1 MKIGLYFGSF
11 NPIHNGHLIIANYIR
26 QYTELE
32 QVWIVV
38 TPQNPFKVNH
48 TLLNEYQRLE
58 MVRLSIEG
66 EQNIRVTDIEFH
78 LPKPS
83 YTINTLVYL
92 EEKYPQHEFGL
103 IMGSDSLMNI
113 EKWKNGNIIMDKYT
127 IYVYERP
134 GFTIRTQMK
143 VKDLKISSAPMT
155 EISASLIRKMIQE
168 GKSIRYLVPD
178 IVKEEIE
185 RNAYYKTKN

>member
-1 MKIGLYFGSF
+1 
-11 NPIHNGHLIIANYIR
+11 
-26 QYTELE
+26 
-32 QVWIVV
+32 
-38 TPQNPFKVNH
+38 
-48 TLLNEYQRLE
+48 
-58 MVRLSIEG
+58 
-66 EQNIRVTDIEFH
+66 
-78 LPKPS
+78 
-83 YTINTLVYL
+83 
-92 EEKYPQHEFGL
+92 
-103 IMGSDSLMNI
+103 MNI

-134 GFTIRTQMK
+134 GFTISTQMK
-143 VKDLKISSAPMT
+143 VKDLKIRRAPMT

>member
-1 MKIGLYFGSF
+1 MKVGLYFGSF

-38 TPQNPFKVNH
+38 TPQNPFKINQS
-48 TLLNEYQRLE
+48 LLNEYQRLE
-58 MVRLSIEG
+58 LVRQSIEG
-66 EQNIRVTDIEFH
+66 EQNIKVTDIEFH

-83 YTINTLVYL
+83 YTINTLIYL
-92 EEKYPQHEFGL
+92 EEKYPQHEFSL
-103 IMGSDSLMNI
+103 IMGSDSVMNI
-113 EKWKNGNIIMDKYT
+113 EKWKNGNIIMNKYT

-134 GFTIRTQMK
+134 GYK
-143 VKDLKISSAPMT
+143 VDNQHIKNNIKLCRAPMT

-168 GKSIRYLVPD
+168 GKSIRYLVPE

-185 RNAYYKTKN
+185 RNNYYKSKG

>member
-26 QYTELE
+26 QYSDLD
-32 QVWIVV
+32 QIWIVV
-38 TPQNPFKVNH
+38 TPHNPFKINN

-58 MVRLSIEG
+58 MVKLCIEG

-83 YTINTLVYL
+83 YTINTLMYL
-92 EEKYPQHEFGL
+92 EEKYPRNQFSL
-103 IMGSDSLMNI
+103 IMGSDSLLNLD
-113 EKWKNGNIIMDKYT
+113 KWKNGQLIKNKYP
-127 IYVYERP
+127 IYLYQRP
-134 GFTIRTQMK
+134 GFPLNENHMAK
-143 VKDLKISSAPMT
+143 DVKFCNAPMT

-168 GKSIRYLVPD
+168 NKSIRYLVPD
-178 IVKEEIE
+178 IVKDEIE
-185 RNAYYKTKN
+185 RNGYYKLKI

>member
-134 GFTIRTQMK
+134 GFTISTQMK
-143 VKDLKISSAPMT
+143 VKDLKIRRAPMT

>member
-58 MVRLSIEG
+58 LVRLSIEG

-103 IMGSDSLMNI
+103 LMGSDSLMNI

-134 GFTIRTQMK
+134 GFPISNQMK
-143 VKDLKISSAPMT
+143 VKNIKISSAPMT
-155 EISASLIRKMIQE
+155 EISASLIRKMIKD

-185 RNAYYKTKN
+185 RNAYYRTKD